1 MEEIIAILKASK
13 LTANAVVS
21 MYRGA
26 ATISNIFLAKKIE
39 KFGKAPFSKRGK
51 KFIRDMNPDKFEK
64 LQEQIIH
71 SLTQAE
77 SVLKAL
83 YIKKLTEAYCEEKI
97 NWLTFCRMNFIL
109 NQIYTFDL
117 KCLVMFYNDEIAK
130 DIADEMTQN
139 KMNFFAQL
147 GLMDYT
153 NIHDAMGE
161 SPLFEKNEFG
171 RLFIE
176 CVVPD
181 LDEESPKKVQENQKT
196 MLEFI

>member
-97 NWLTFCRMNFIL
+97 NWSTFCRMNFIL

-117 KCLVMFYNDEIAK
+117 KSLVMFYNDEIAK
-130 DIADEMTQN
+130 DFADEMTQN

-161 SPLFEKNEFG
+161 RPMFEKNEFG
-171 RLFIE
+171 QKFIE
-176 CVVPD
+176 CVAPD
-181 LDEESPKKVQENQKT
+181 LNDASKKRVHEEEES
-196 MLEFI
+196 MLKLI